1 MSIEQKTIDLINA
14 DIDGEIEHA
23 DKSELDAVL
32 AENDEARNLH
42 REFAALAGSIESI
55 EPVSPPPHL
64 RHVIMNSVKP
74 TPTRAVSPG
83 FLQTLFASPTL
94 RYSSTFAAGVLLTL
108 SIISSDQISS
118 QAFDDVTGLV
128 GTISDPVSGNLV
140 NSVAVDNAEV
150 AGTVSLRTTGSMLI
164 LDFDLAANSPV
175 EIEADY
181 ADRTIWFNGFA
192 QLESPGASISA
203 QSGRVT
209 MQIEGK
215 RRYALFLHNAGDRNI
230 SINLQFMSQG
240 RIVYDTEVQY
250 AQPGQIG

>member
-192 QLESPGASISA
+192 QLESSGTTISA
-203 QSGRVT
+203 RSGSVT
-209 MQIEGK
+209 LGMEGK
-215 RRYALFLHNAGDRNI
+215 RRYAVYLQNGGERGVTVNLRFVAG
-230 SINLQFMSQG
+230 G
-240 RIVYDTEVQY
+240 EVVHETSLKYEPTQ
-250 AQPGQIG
+250 